1 MNISELARKLN
12 VPVTELRE
20 RLPGLGFDIGLRA
33 IKVDDRVAQKII
45 QSWAEWKRAQRV
57 PTGVGTEKQTPAA
70 SGEEA
75 KEETAAPPIALP
87 SAITV
92 RDFATAL
99 GLPVTR
105 VIQELMKSGVLAAMN
120 ERIDYDTAAIVAE
133 DLGFRTE
140 RRQKESA
147 DESVEM
153 SRGERLAAL
162 LAESPEKLQPRAPVV
177 VIMGHVD
184 HGKTKLLDAIRE
196 TDVASGEAGG
206 ITQHIGAYQVTQK
219 KGKKITFIDTPGH
232 EAFTVMRSRGAR
244 VADVAVLVVAADDG
258 VQPQTVEAKNIIE
271 AAKLPFVVALNKMD
285 KADVNTDL
293 VKRQLSDIGLLPE
306 DWGGKTVIVPVSAK
320 TGQGIPELLDMI
332 LLVAEVEKESIMA
345 NPERRAV
352 GTIIES
358 HMDKL
363 SGVTTTVLVQAGTL
377 HANDHLAVA
386 GKLYGR
392 VRAMND
398 WNGKLVKEAGPG
410 MPVRILGCRVAPQ
423 VGDILEV
430 PEDPS
435 ALERIKPSVKGLEEA
450 APRPRPLTEE
460 EAKVEKRLAVL
471 LRADVLGSLEA
482 IVGSFEKFVHPEVA
496 VDVVGRGLGNITE
509 ADVSQAEAS
518 GAQVLGFHVQ
528 PMPQAATLAAE
539 RGVKI
544 RVFEVI
550 YDLLNA
556 VRADLE
562 HLLPPEVLRAELGK
576 VKVKGVFR
584 TERRA
589 MIVGGL
595 VTEGKVL
602 LPSRVRIIRNGETV
616 DQGALSELQV
626 AKHAAT
632 EAAFGQE
639 CGLRVE
645 TRTPILLDDVLE
657 FFTEETKTRKITFS
671 V

>member
-1 MNISELARKLN
+1 MNIAELARKLN
-12 VPVTELRE
+12 VPLTELRE

-33 IKVDDRVAQKII
+33 LKVDDRVAQKIV
-45 QSWAEWKRAQRV
+45 QSWAAWKRTQRAQAD
-57 PTGVGTEKQTPAA
+57 VGTETATA
-70 SGEEA
+70 SEA
-75 KEETAAPPIALP
+75 KEEKPVVVVALP
-87 SAITV
+87 PAITV

-105 VIQELMKSGVLAAMN
+105 VITELMKSGVLAAMN

-140 RRQKESA
+140 RKDKESSEEA
-147 DESVEM
+147 VIMNRD
-153 SRGERLAAL
+153 ERLAAL
-162 LAESPEKLQPRAPVV
+162 LVESPEKLQPRAPIV

-196 TDVASGEAGG
+196 SDVASGEAGG

-285 KADVNTDL
+285 KADVNIDL

-320 TGQGIPELLDMI
+320 TKQGIPELLDMI
-332 LLVAEVEKESIMA
+332 LLVAEVEKERIMA
-345 NPERRAV
+345 NPDRRAV

-363 SGVTTTVLVQAGTL
+363 SGVTTTVLVQSGTL
-377 HANDHLAVA
+377 RPNDHLALG

-392 VRAMND
+392 VRAMSD
-398 WNGKLVKEAGPG
+398 WNGKSVKEAVPG
-410 MPVRILGCRVAPQ
+410 MPVRILGCRIAPQ

-435 ALERIKPSVKGLEEA
+435 ALERVKPSVKGLEEA
-450 APRPRPLTEE
+450 APRPRQLTEE
-460 EAKVEKRLAVL
+460 EAKAEKRLAVL

-509 ADVSQAEAS
+509 ADVLQAEAS

-528 PMPQAATLAAE
+528 PMPQAATLASE

-544 RVFEVI
+544 RVFDVI

-562 HLLPPEVLRAELGK
+562 SLLPPEVLHTELGK
-576 VKVKGVFR
+576 LKVKGVFR
-584 TERRA
+584 TERKY

-595 VTEGKVL
+595 VTDGKVVK
-602 LPSRVRIIRNGETV
+602 PARVRIVRAGAALDLGELT
-616 DQGALSELQV
+616 DLQL
-626 AKHAAT
+626 AKHATT
-632 EAAFGQE
+632 EAAYGQE
-639 CGLRVE
+639 CGLRIE

-657 FFTEETKTRKITFS
+657 FFTEETKIRKITFS
-671 V
+671 A